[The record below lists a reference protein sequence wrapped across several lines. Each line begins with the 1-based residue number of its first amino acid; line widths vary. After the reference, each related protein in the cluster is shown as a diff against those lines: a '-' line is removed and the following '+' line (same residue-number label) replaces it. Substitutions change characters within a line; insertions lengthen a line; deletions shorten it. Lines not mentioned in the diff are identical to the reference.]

1 MFTGSINTGRR
12 FIDAST
18 HNMAQLKLECGRND
32 AGIVLP
38 KTNFNAIAE
47 GLFFLG
53 GCFLNMWQTCAALK
67 RLYVHKDDLDNAVEA
82 LSNFT
87 KNGQWFR
94 RRYFVRTYPK

>member
-12 FIDAST
+12 IIEAST

-53 GCFLNMWQTCAALK
+53 GG
-67 RLYVHKDDLDNAVEA
+67 V
-82 LSNFT
+82 S
-87 KNGQWFR
+87 
-94 RRYFVRTYPK
+94 